1 MNSCNSSNTINRV
14 VMNLASAC
22 DAGWGLTFTDV
33 FNNGYELFKT
43 DFRVEKRCTSSFT
56 EFLTAGEA
64 FEQAGVSWSVGFAV
78 SQVALVGMGVGFT
91 LGGGAG

>member
-1 MNSCNSSNTINRV
+1 MNQFSMDSRDSSNTINRV
-14 VMNLASAC
+14 MMNLASAC

-56 EFLTAGEA
+56 EFSTP
-64 FEQAGVSWSVGFAV
+64 S
-78 SQVALVGMGVGFT
+78 
-91 LGGGAG
+91 